1 MKSRPLIKASTT
13 RQNPPTPRPSEV
25 VAFSARCTGKLEY
38 RQIFILCLASA
49 IESDSR
55 KLMAWFHD
63 DPIAQLNNYTAKE
76 MLDEGLDDQLEKFLL
91 AVADIDRT

>member
-1 MKSRPLIKASTT
+1 
-13 RQNPPTPRPSEV
+13 
-25 VAFSARCTGKLEY
+25 
-38 RQIFILCLASA
+38 
-49 IESDSR
+49 
-55 KLMAWFHD
+55 MAWFHD